1 MHDIP
6 EAGLRQIAKELLQN
20 TSLEIL
26 KLLNL
31 QYKTFIEAE
40 IKSLNRSN
48 IMMHRTVRLSG
59 DTDHY
64 NISEEICQ

>member
-1 MHDIP
+1 LHDIP

-20 TSLEIL
+20 TSQEIL

-48 IMMHRTVRLSG
+48 VMMHRRVRLSG
-59 DTDHY
+59 GTDHY
-64 NISEEICQ
+64 NISEEISQ